1 MSNKLFDLI
10 KLLWPINRS
19 LTGKGNRETL
29 EQLKKV
35 NPLLKIKKTKSNTKV
50 YDWKIPL
57 EWNVRSAFIK
67 DKNKNTIIDFKN
79 NNLHLMGYSTSFS
92 GNIKFNKLIKKIN
105 YIKSNPKAIPYTTS
119 YYKKRWAF
127 NMSYIDFKKLKRDE
141 KYFVNIDTEFKKGN
155 LNYGEI
161 FLPGKSKKEIL
172 FSTYICHP
180 SLANNELSGPAVSIY
195 LSKWLSSKKTN
206 YSYRFIFIPETI
218 GSINY
223 IKKNFKNLKQ
233 NVICIFNLT
242 CVGDN
247 YKTSFMPSKY
257 GNTFADR
264 VAIKTLKKKGIKF
277 TKYSWLERGSDER
290 QYMSALVNIP
300 TVSVMSSKYRE
311 YKEYHTSDDN
321 LNFISSE
328 GLNKNLSIHK
338 EIVNQIEKLEFPIT
352 KIICEPNLSKRNLYP
367 SSSNVSKNN
376 SKLKKLGKNI
386 NNFLSFADG
395 TNSIEDI
402 STLINLDLK
411 KTKQINNLLK
421 KKKIIY

>member
-1 MSNKLFDLI
+1 
-10 KLLWPINRS
+10 
-19 LTGKGNRETL
+19 
-29 EQLKKV
+29 
-35 NPLLKIKKTKSNTKV
+35 
-50 YDWKIPL
+50 
-57 EWNVRSAFIK
+57 
-67 DKNKNTIIDFKN
+67 
-79 NNLHLMGYSTSFS
+79 
-92 GNIKFNKLIKKIN
+92 
-105 YIKSNPKAIPYTTS
+105 
-119 YYKKRWAF
+119 
-127 NMSYIDFKKLKRDE
+127 
-141 KYFVNIDTEFKKGN
+141 
-155 LNYGEI
+155 
-161 FLPGKSKKEIL
+161 
-172 FSTYICHP
+172 
-180 SLANNELSGPAVSIY
+180 
-195 LSKWLSSKKTN
+195 
-206 YSYRFIFIPETI
+206 
-218 GSINY
+218 
-223 IKKNFKNLKQ
+223 
-233 NVICIFNLT
+233 
-242 CVGDN
+242 
-247 YKTSFMPSKY
+247 
-257 GNTFADR
+257 
-264 VAIKTLKKKGIKF
+264 
-277 TKYSWLERGSDER
+277 
-290 QYMSALVNIP
+290 MSALVNIP